1 MGAYTYTTHAVIG
14 HTAYG
19 GLYIYHAVI
28 GHTAYGGLYIY
39 HTVIGHA
46 AYGGLYIYHACC
58 DRSHSLWGLIHI
70 PCML

>member
-39 HTVIGHA
+39 H
-46 AYGGLYIYHACC
+46 ACC
-58 DRSHSLWGLIHI
+58 DRSHGLWGLLHK
-70 PCML
+70 PRML

>member
-39 HTVIGHA
+39 HAVIG
-46 AYGGLYIYHACC
+46 GSPG
-58 DRSHSLWGLIHI
+58 
-70 PCML
+70 PV